1 VVGGVVTGAGT
12 GRPTAGGTTGPGV
25 TGTGGDEPG
34 VTGGAT
40 LAVFPPGRNVSEG
53 GAVAGTGTGTGTSTA
68 ARTGGSAGA
77 GGTPP
82 VATTTGAPPAVI
94 GAVALPAATV
104 SEGTAR
110 TSADVVVADSSPA
123 VATGTSDAGVVLVV
137 IGRAAAPTD
146 ASGRAGGAPASGRG
160 DVPGPRPAADTASAV
175 R

>member
-1 VVGGVVTGAGT
+1 
-12 GRPTAGGTTGPGV
+12 
-25 TGTGGDEPG
+25 

-40 LAVFPPGRNVSEG
+40 LAVSPPGRNVSEG
-53 GAVAGTGTGTGTSTA
+53 GAGTGTGTGTSTA

-94 GAVALPAATV
+94 GAVALPSAATV